1 MLSDDI
7 QKFEGTDETRKIP
20 EEQESFQFDVFISH
34 ASEDKD
40 AVARPLAYAL
50 KKFEL
55 KVWYDEFELKIG
67 DNLTQA
73 ILRDGLS
80 KSRFGIV
87 ILSIDFFKKEWTRR
101 EFSEFEKRSG
111 FIEKRIILPIWHNV
125 TKQQVIEF
133 SPSLADKLA
142 RNTTTHTVEEIA
154 QEIAELIQGKKPK
167 DWYQRVLECV
177 VTYLKKLYQNFYL
190 LTRWQP

>member
-133 SPSLADKLA
+133 SI
-142 RNTTTHTVEEIA
+142 RE
-154 QEIAELIQGKKPK
+154 
-167 DWYQRVLECV
+167 
-177 VTYLKKLYQNFYL
+177 
-190 LTRWQP
+190 